1 MEDQAFQ
8 LLLAELKTLKEDI
21 KELRDS
27 LSKLYFK
34 IAVIAAASGI
44 AGGKFVNSLPKLSF
58 YVESVYKSIVG

>member
-8 LLLAELKTLKEDI
+8 LLLAELKAMKEDI

-34 IAVIAAASGI
+34 IAIIAAASGI
-44 AGGKFVNSLPKLSF
+44 AGGKFVSSFPRLSF
-58 YVESVYKSIVG
+58 YVESIYKSIVG